1 MTLLKPVKLK
11 TLSQDDLEKLQRR
24 RLYNLEDVRKTVM
37 EIIEKVKSKGDAA
50 LIEYTRLYD
59 GVELKPENLRILR
72 EEMDAAYN
80 TLDNTVLEAMEFIR
94 SMVEKVCLGLLP
106 ENRLIEPERGLRIHV
121 LWKPINR
128 IGVYIPGGANPH
140 PSTIFMTVTLAKT
153 VGVGRVVV
161 CSPPRNIKPVV
172 LAAMKI
178 AGVDDAFRVGG
189 AQAIAAMAYGTE
201 TIPSVDKIVGPGG
214 PYVEMA
220 KRIVYGDVGV
230 DLPAGPSEILILA
243 DESADP
249 MLVAADLLSQAE
261 HPYSSSILVSTS
273 ENLALKVSEIL
284 NSMVDSNTFES
295 FERGGLFVANSL
307 EEAAEFIDDYAPEHL
322 EIMLEE
328 PEEVLRMVRSVGS
341 VFIGALTPV
350 SLGDYA
356 TGVSHVLPTGGAAR
370 FSSGLNPLHF
380 MKDLIVQIVDV
391 NGFKTLKKFA
401 EIMAGIEGLRMHYNA
416 LKVRESL
423 NISQFKY
430 QPP

>member
-11 TLSQDDLEKLQRR
+11 ALSQDYFEKLQRR
-24 RLYNLEDVRKTVM
+24 GLYNFEDIRKTVM
-37 EIIEKVKSKGDAA
+37 EIVENVKSKGDAA

-59 GVELKPENLRILR
+59 GVELEPEDLRIPH
-72 EEMDAAYN
+72 EEMEAAYN
-80 TLDNTVLEAMEFIR
+80 ALDDAILEAMEFIR

-121 LWKPINR
+121 LWKPINL
-128 IGVYIPGGANPH
+128 IGVYIPGGANPY

-153 VGVGRVVV
+153 VRVGRVVV
-161 CSPPRNIKPVV
+161 CSPPRNVNPVV
-172 LAAMKI
+172 LAAMKV

-201 TIPSVDKIVGPGG
+201 TIPRVDKIVGPGG

-220 KRIVYGDVGV
+220 KRIVYGDVGI

-243 DESADP
+243 DDSADP

-273 ENLALKVSEIL
+273 EKLASKVSEIL
-284 NSMVDSNTFES
+284 DSIVDSNTFES
-295 FERGGLFVANSL
+295 FERGGLFVADSF
-307 EEAAEFIDDYAPEHL
+307 EEAVEFVNTYAPEHL
-322 EIMLEE
+322 EIMLEK
-328 PEEVLRMVRSVGS
+328 PEEVLRMVKNAGS
-341 VFIGALTPV
+341 VFIGPLTPV

-356 TGVSHVLPTGGAAR
+356 TGVSHVLPTSGAAR

-401 EIMAGIEGLRMHYNA
+401 EIMANIEGLRMHYNA
-416 LKVRESL
+416 LKVRGSL
-423 NISQFKY
+423 NGLQFKN

>member
-1 MTLLKPVKLK
+1 MTRLKPVKLK
-11 TLSQDDLEKLQRR
+11 TLSQDDLKKLRR
-24 RLYNLEDVRKTVM
+24 RGLCNLKDIRKTVM
-37 EIIEKVKSKGDAA
+37 EIVENVKSRGDIA

-59 GVELKPENLRILR
+59 GVELNPENLRILR

-80 TLDNTVLEAMEFIR
+80 TLDDPILEAMEFIR
-94 SMVEKVCLGLLP
+94 SMVEKVCLGFLP

-121 LWKPINR
+121 LWKPINS
-128 IGVYIPGGANPH
+128 IGVYIPGGANPY

-153 VGVGRVVV
+153 VRVGRVVV
-161 CSPPRNIKPVV
+161 CTPPRNVKPVV

-178 AGVDDAFRVGG
+178 AGVDEAFRVGG

-201 TIPSVDKIVGPGG
+201 TIPKVDKIVGPGS
-214 PYVEMA
+214 PYVEIA

-243 DESADP
+243 DDSADP
-249 MLVAADLLSQAE
+249 MLVAVDLLSQAE
-261 HPYSSSILVSTS
+261 HPYSSAILISMS
-273 ENLALKVSEIL
+273 EKLALKVSEIL
-284 NSMVDSNTFES
+284 DSMVDSNTFES
-295 FERGGLFVANSL
+295 FERGGLFVADNL
-307 EEAAEFIDDYAPEHL
+307 EEAIEFVNYYAPEHL

-328 PEEVLRMVRSVGS
+328 PEEVLRMVKNTGS
-341 VFIGALTPV
+341 VFIGPLTPV

-401 EIMAGIEGLRMHYNA
+401 EVMANIEGLRMHYNA
-416 LKVRESL
+416 LKVRDSL
-423 NISQFKY
+423 NGLQFKHS
-430 QPP
+430 PP